1 MQAES
6 LATIRRL
13 RLHEE
18 ACFESLGGAT
28 SEDPATAIQLDV
40 VARHHAWRAAQ
51 WAELEAAGPDGAAPG
66 WLEAILA
73 PSADGEGAGGPL
85 VRWAAT
91 TAVALSAAYARLV
104 DEVDL
109 VSGGPVRRVAE
120 RCRADLDLDRDEVR
134 RLLAGDAVPERR
146 VGG

>member
-18 ACFESLGGAT
+18 ACFESLGRAT
-28 SEDPATAIQLDV
+28 GGDPATVIQLDV

-51 WAELEAAGPDGAAPG
+51 WAGLEAAGPEGEAPT
-66 WLEAILA
+66 WLEALLA
-73 PSADGEGAGGPL
+73 PSVAAEGEGGAL
-85 VRWAAT
+85 DRWATT
-91 TAVALSAAYARLV
+91 TAVTLAAAYDRLA
-104 DEVDL
+104 DEVDA

-120 RCRADLDLDRDEVR
+120 RCRADLELDRGEVR
-134 RLLAGDAVPERR
+134 RLLAGDGVPERR